1 MTITIPKDHFEKVLE
16 HFKILLN
23 EASELEEWVY
33 SNEENEDIP
42 NEEWES
48 NYENLEDLKSKM
60 DNCYSMFSCVSLLD
74 NKTKRTKNEQYDVT
88 KICVNETTY
97 EEMKEHDR
105 NILGLK
111 SIYSEQGIEQEISM
125 FHFMSGFCVDDSVG
139 DFEILLKEGFVR
151 V

>member
-1 MTITIPKDHFEKVLE
+1 MTIIIPKDHFVKVLE

-48 NYENLEDLKSKM
+48 NYQELKTLKSKM
-60 DNCYSMFSCVSLLD
+60 DNCYSMFSCVDLLD
-74 NKTKRTKNEQYDVT
+74 NKVQRKENEQYDVT

-111 SIYSEQGIEQEISM
+111 SIYSEQRNEKEVSM
-125 FHFMSGFCVDDSVG
+125 LHFMSGFCVDNSVG
-139 DFEILLKEGFVR
+139 DFEILLKEGYLR